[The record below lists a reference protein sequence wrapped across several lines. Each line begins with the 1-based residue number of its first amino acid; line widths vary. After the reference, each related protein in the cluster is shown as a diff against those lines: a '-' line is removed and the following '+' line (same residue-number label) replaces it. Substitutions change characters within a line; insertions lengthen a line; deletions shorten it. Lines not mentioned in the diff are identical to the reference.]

1 LTFTSD
7 FFSKDLT
14 VCKKYSLEQLLLQY
28 MQVFWV
34 LSFELTDD
42 YIFLKRF
49 IEFYAYSQFILFQ
62 LVTIVFLNY
71 IEIKLLT

>member
-1 LTFTSD
+1 MTFTSD

-14 VCKKYSLEQLLLQY
+14 VCKKLLQY